1 MPCLCPQQGGIH
13 RKLCS
18 LPEISQAEDWRMLAN
33 LNKFQYDRNNMI
45 QVGTLTGNSILL
57 KLTFGRLG

>member
-1 MPCLCPQQGGIH
+1 
-13 RKLCS
+13 
-18 LPEISQAEDWRMLAN
+18 MLAN